1 MKPALNEH
9 VVSSRMDCALPF
21 RANAMHLQVMPTSS
35 ARKAGAVRRAP
46 ARSVKSKRVNCSA
59 QGSAPR
65 LLEGR
70 VQTRLK
76 GWLTCDGEFFIG
88 PRYIRLLEAV
98 GVAGTIRGAC
108 EQCDMSYRTCINR
121 IRHMERIL
129 GAPILEISR
138 GGSEHG
144 SARLT
149 PLASR
154 LIAVYHEWHRAI
166 VEASD
171 NAARRLLRA

>member
-1 MKPALNEH
+1 M
-9 VVSSRMDCALPF
+9 SG
-21 RANAMHLQVMPTSS
+21 T
-35 ARKAGAVRRAP
+35 
-46 ARSVKSKRVNCSA
+46 
-59 QGSAPR
+59 PR
-65 LLEGR
+65 LLDGR

-144 SARLT
+144 SAKLT
-149 PLASR
+149 PLARR
-154 LIAVYHEWHRAI
+154 LIDVYHEWHRAI

-171 NAARRLLRA
+171 NAARRLLKA

>member
-1 MKPALNEH
+1 
-9 VVSSRMDCALPF
+9 MDGALPF
-21 RANAMHLQVMPTSS
+21 RANGMHFQVMPTSI
-35 ARKAGAVRRAP
+35 ARKPNRVRRAP
-46 ARSVKSKRVNCSA
+46 VPSA
-59 QGSAPR
+59 KAEAPR
-65 LLEGR
+65 LLDGR

-76 GWLTCDGEFFIG
+76 GWLTCNGEFFIG

-144 SARLT
+144 SAKLT

-154 LIAVYHEWHRAI
+154 LIKVYHEWHRAI

-171 NAARRLLRA
+171 NAARRLLKA

>member
-1 MKPALNEH
+1 
-9 VVSSRMDCALPF
+9 
-21 RANAMHLQVMPTSS
+21 MPTSVT
-35 ARKAGAVRRAP
+35 RKATSARRAP
-46 ARSVKSKRVNCSA
+46 ARSTKAKRD
-59 QGSAPR
+59 APR
-65 LLEGR
+65 LLDGR

-76 GWLTCDGEFFIG
+76 GWLTCDGQFFIG

-144 SARLT
+144 SAKLT
-149 PLASR
+149 PLAKR
-154 LIAVYHEWHRAI
+154 LISVYHEWHRAI

-171 NAARRLLRA
+171 NAARRLLKA

>member
-1 MKPALNEH
+1 
-9 VVSSRMDCALPF
+9 MDCALPL
-21 RANAMHLQVMPTSS
+21 RANGMHLQVMPTSV
-35 ARKAGAVRRAP
+35 ARKPTAVRRAP
-46 ARSVKSKRVNCSA
+46 ARSTKSKRVN
-59 QGSAPR
+59 GSSRTGAPR
-65 LLEGR
+65 LLDGR

-149 PLASR
+149 PLAKR
-154 LIAVYHEWHRAI
+154 LISVYHEWHRAI

-171 NAARRLLRA
+171 NAARRLLKA

>member
-1 MKPALNEH
+1 
-9 VVSSRMDCALPF
+9 MDGALPF
-21 RANAMHLQVMPTSS
+21 RANGMHFQVMPTSI
-35 ARKAGAVRRAP
+35 ARKPKAVRRAP
-46 ARSVKSKRVNCSA
+46 VRSAKA
-59 QGSAPR
+59 DAPR
-65 LLEGR
+65 LLDGR

-154 LIAVYHEWHRAI
+154 LIKVYHEWHRAI

-171 NAARRLLRA
+171 NAAKRLLKA